1 MNVFLAFLQ
10 AVQSVLTIVII
21 MLAGYFMT
29 RAGWFDE
36 KIGSAFTKV
45 ILYVA
50 LPCYM
55 FWNLRTSL
63 SRSEF
68 LSFCGGMVVP
78 VISMAAAYGVSIL
91 ICRAARVEIKH
102 RGVFRSIFFCSN
114 TIFIGLPVNLALF
127 GERSVPYV
135 LLYYIVN
142 TSFFWTLGVREIR
155 RDGHIVPR
163 PETENRKK
171 RLMRTMTR
179 ILPPALLGFILGV
192 VFILLKLWPPDFV
205 MNTCKYLG
213 ELTTPLALL
222 FIGIILSAVDFRK
235 LRVSR
240 DILLLLFG
248 RFVFCPLTVLL
259 LIRIIPVSPMM
270 GKVFVIQ
277 ACLPAMT
284 STGVLAQEYGAD
296 VEFATTATV
305 LTTVLSMLVIPV
317 YFILVMH

>member
-1 MNVFLAFLQ
+1 MFLAFLQ
-10 AVQSVLTIVII
+10 AVQSVLTIVAM

-29 RAGWFDE
+29 RAGWLDE
-36 KIGSAFTKV
+36 KTGNAFTKV
-45 ILYVA
+45 ILNVA

-55 FWNLRTSL
+55 FWNLRASL

-68 LSFCGGMVVP
+68 LSFCGGMIVP
-78 VISMAAAYGVSIL
+78 VISMAMAYGVSIL
-91 ICRAARVEIKH
+91 ISRAARVELKH

-127 GERSVPYV
+127 GEQSVPYV

-155 RDGHIVPR
+155 RDGHVAPC
-163 PETENRKK
+163 PETAGRKK
-171 RLMRTMTR
+171 RLLHTAAR
-179 ILPPALLGFILGV
+179 ILPPSLLGFVFGV

-213 ELTTPLALL
+213 ELTTPMALL

-235 LRVSR
+235 IRFSR

-259 LIRIIPVSPMM
+259 LIHIIPVSPMM

-296 VEFATTATV
+296 VEFGTTATV

-317 YFILVMH
+317 YFMLVTH